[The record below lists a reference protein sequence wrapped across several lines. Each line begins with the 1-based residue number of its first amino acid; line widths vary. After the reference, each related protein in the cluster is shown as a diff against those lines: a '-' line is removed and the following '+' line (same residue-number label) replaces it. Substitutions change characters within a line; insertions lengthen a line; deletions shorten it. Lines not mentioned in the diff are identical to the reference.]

1 MRDNSAR
8 SFVSA
13 LKYLGRL
20 VRTMLHGTKIDSLYG
35 DFFSTHL
42 DQHVLG
48 ALRADMGWSFE
59 VTPPYCHWLN
69 PYCENFIR
77 VLKVHTRVRLHNLIG
92 KKAIDGQV
100 IKDATP
106 WWPFAMEHGRQ
117 SKMAQPSSTMVKQ
130 LGVVA
135 TREQHFKQD
144 YDTPTFIQLHPFG
157 ETCFVVLQKS
167 YRFSA
172 VSDTAE
178 KVLYLMNAMF
188 NPFSHMYASAPQAHI
203 VLRSGKQAWCGICS
217 LTF

>member
-1 MRDNSAR
+1 
-8 SFVSA
+8 
-13 LKYLGRL
+13 
-20 VRTMLHGTKIDSLYG
+20 
-35 DFFSTHL
+35 
-42 DQHVLG
+42 
-48 ALRADMGWSFE
+48 MGWGFE

-69 PYCENFIR
+69 PYCENIIR

-92 KKAIDGQV
+92 KIIDGQV

-106 WWPFAMEHGRQ
+106 WWPFAMDHGRQ

-144 YDTPTFIQLHPFG
+144 YDTPTFIRLHPFG
-157 ETCFVVLQKS
+157 ETCFVVFQKS

-178 KVLYLMNAMF
+178 KVLYLVSTMF

-203 VLRSGKQAWCGICS
+203 VLRSGS
-217 LTF
+217 RL

>member
-1 MRDNSAR
+1 MLFEQIWGGASKSLHHIAIGLAR
-8 SFVSA
+8 IVKT
-13 LKYLGRL
+13 L
-20 VRTMLHGTKIDSLYG
+20 
-35 DFFSTHL
+35 
-42 DQHVLG
+42 
-48 ALRADMGWSFE
+48 
-59 VTPPYCHWLN
+59 
-69 PYCENFIR
+69 
-77 VLKVHTRVRLHNLIG
+77 LHNLIG
-92 KKAIDGQV
+92 KTIDGQV

-106 WWPFAMEHGRQ
+106 WWSFAMEHGRQ

-203 VLRSGKQAWCGICS
+203 VLRSGNRLQI
-217 LTF
+217 TEREI